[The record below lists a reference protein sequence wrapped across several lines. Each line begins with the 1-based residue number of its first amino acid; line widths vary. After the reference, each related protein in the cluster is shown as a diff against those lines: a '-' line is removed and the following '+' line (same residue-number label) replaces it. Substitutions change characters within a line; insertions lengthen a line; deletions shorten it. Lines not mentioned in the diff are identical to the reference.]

1 MDLSKMTL
9 FNMVSTRMSYLGERQ
24 KVLAQNVANADTPKY
39 RPSDLK
45 EMNFQAVL
53 RGGSGQ
59 QKVRMAATQ
68 PLHLASLRQDEQFT
82 AQKQGWNKTY
92 ETSPN
97 GNAVVLEEQ
106 MLKVSEVQQNYMLAT
121 NLYQKNLGM
130 LRSAIGRGQ

>member
-9 FNMVSTRMSYLGERQ
+9 FNMVGTRMSYLGERQ
-24 KVLAQNVANADTPKY
+24 KVLAQNVANADTPNY

-45 EMNFQAVL
+45 EMNFQAIL
-53 RGGSGQ
+53 RGGSDQ
-59 QKVRMAATQ
+59 QKVKMVATQ

-92 ETSPN
+92 ETAPN

-106 MLKVSEVQQNYMLAT
+106 MLKVSEVNQNYMLAT

>member
-9 FNMVSTRMSYLGERQ
+9 FNMVGTRMSYLGERQ
-24 KVLAQNVANADTPKY
+24 KLLAQNVANADTPNY

-53 RGGSGQ
+53 RGGSDQ
-59 QKVRMAATQ
+59 QKVKMAATQ
-68 PLHLASLRQDEQFT
+68 PLHLAGLRQDEQFT

-92 ETSPN
+92 ETAPN

-106 MLKVSEVQQNYMLAT
+106 MLKVSEVNQNYMLAT